1 MLRQARNLR
10 RHLVTSCKYRMLG
23 GVPPQNPNGSPVQLG
38 RELTQL
44 QNVPVQ
50 NVERISQANVEQMDS
65 KPVVLTPISCTEL
78 ISPNT
83 NIISVATTAIQ

>member
-1 MLRQARNLR
+1 
-10 RHLVTSCKYRMLG
+10 MLG